1 MEGQG
6 DRHLERVRGC
16 NGEFVLCI
24 SECLRSQNGPRR
36 AELVCKTT
44 ELLSAVF
51 SGSTHHA
58 FKEPRSV
65 SANAKPQISGECG
78 EWGTGP
84 LPGQQLRKEESFV
97 WYLQTWREVRMKE
110 LRGENGEGESWKERE
125 GWEQEERE
133 KVWSLVY
140 IGSDGM
146 DLSSYPASFLLHK
159 GQNDNQPIIQC
170 HSAPS
175 QQTCHDGARDSAC
188 MIGNV
193 AASPGMTHALNTPP
207 VGHRVRGHHSSE
219 VYSILPANGKVQFD
233 IGAKAS
239 ASKCFGLE
247 FSVLPKIT
255 SRNKC
260 EDKCNHFPVSAS
272 WPRPI
277 FVLLYEKSQLVASD
291 PSHQMKSLQF
301 RSIAPKAPAVV
312 PPTSPLAPSCQP
324 LSALPEATTASSPK
338 SILVPTQNYALMQ
351 IAGQDGTFSLVALPS
366 SVTSQTPQQQT
377 QSIQKNLKLP
387 IPRYPSARSKRSSE
401 KLEQT
406 ADCNE
411 RPGSASLVQNLPYSS
426 AASSSSTSNPPE
438 ETKTTVGLCQTKST
452 AAQPQGSIT
461 VLSPAIFSKAVQII
475 PSPPKGKLPIL
486 PYAKMKS
493 SLIPATKLSSLS
505 PERKGFCG
513 QAGVFTSGD
522 TTPKNM
528 ENANVLRQNTVLNSK
543 PSLVPVTLQKPPGK
557 KRGRKRK
564 TMEDILAFEAR
575 KKRSLSFFRKRV
587 PEKPPAVI
595 PGFKQK
601 EVDISKKY
609 RTIRPKPML
618 VMETVP
624 QLVSLPTVAPDG
636 QEQELL
642 LGHQL
647 STSATTKALDC
658 SPQTAP
664 VTLHLR
670 AGSNPKVF
678 IGSRPLHRCSI
689 CNRCFQFKHHLQN
702 HMNTHTNSRPYIC
715 PLCRKAYAH
724 RGSLSTHM
732 KLHHSE
738 VRPRR
743 SLCCEFC
750 DKVFGYVG
758 VYFRHLREV
767 HRVVLTVEPS
777 ISRHEDDVSLEG
789 TVSPEPS
796 DEQDREDPVELQ
808 IKCGRCQATT
818 PTFADMKMH
827 LLYVHEEE
835 VHIRAHDGVAQC
847 VGREVENELVKHAA
861 HYWRQLNEKRNLV
874 KCGSCDEE
882 FFSFS
887 KLKKHI
893 MSHHRVRDGDGDETR
908 STSPENGSDLGV
920 LAAGVAFNCVLCSKV
935 LDTKELIMEHWRS
948 HHHCEQPV
956 LLWDALSSY
965 SGQEEGEGDG
975 DLDTPSQSP
984 H

>member
-1 MEGQG
+1 
-6 DRHLERVRGC
+6 
-16 NGEFVLCI
+16 
-24 SECLRSQNGPRR
+24 
-36 AELVCKTT
+36 
-44 ELLSAVF
+44 
-51 SGSTHHA
+51 
-58 FKEPRSV
+58 
-65 SANAKPQISGECG
+65 
-78 EWGTGP
+78 
-84 LPGQQLRKEESFV
+84 
-97 WYLQTWREVRMKE
+97 
-110 LRGENGEGESWKERE
+110 
-125 GWEQEERE
+125 
-133 KVWSLVY
+133 
-140 IGSDGM
+140 
-146 DLSSYPASFLLHK
+146 
-159 GQNDNQPIIQC
+159 
-170 HSAPS
+170 
-175 QQTCHDGARDSAC
+175 
-188 MIGNV
+188 
-193 AASPGMTHALNTPP
+193 
-207 VGHRVRGHHSSE
+207 
-219 VYSILPANGKVQFD
+219 
-233 IGAKAS
+233 
-239 ASKCFGLE
+239 
-247 FSVLPKIT
+247 
-255 SRNKC
+255 
-260 EDKCNHFPVSAS
+260 
-272 WPRPI
+272 
-277 FVLLYEKSQLVASD
+277 
-291 PSHQMKSLQF
+291 MKSLQF

-312 PPTSPLAPSCQP
+312 PSPSPFTPSCQP
-324 LSALPEATTASSPK
+324 LPALPEATTASSPK

-351 IAGQDGTFSLVALPS
+351 IAGQDGTFSLVALPP
-366 SVTSQTPQQQT
+366 SVSSQTPQQQT

-401 KLEQT
+401 KVKSPIAVSTKAAFNVPVLPQTKSVGSGTSAVSKLKLEETKHTRETTKESLEKVFLIDPASSDISVTAVLPEKALLCPGSKLEQT
-406 ADCNE
+406 SDGNE
-411 RPGSASLVQNLPYSS
+411 RPASASLVQNLHYPS
-426 AASSSSTSNPPE
+426 AASSNSTSNPPE

-493 SLIPATKLSSLS
+493 SLMPATKVSSLS

-522 TTPKNM
+522 TTSKNM
-528 ENANVLRQNTVLNSK
+528 ENAEVLRQNPVLNSK

-575 KKRSLSFFRKRV
+575 KKRSLSFFRRRV

-624 QLVSLPTVAPDG
+624 QLVSLPTVTPDG

-893 MSHHRVRDGDGDETR
+893 MSHHRVRDMEGDETR

-920 LAAGVAFNCVLCSKV
+920 LAAGAAFNCVLCSKV

-965 SGQEEGEGDG
+965 SGQEEGEVDG
-975 DLDTPSQSP
+975 DIDTPSPSP

>member
-1 MEGQG
+1 MPGL
-6 DRHLERVRGC
+6 RHL
-16 NGEFVLCI
+16 
-24 SECLRSQNGPRR
+24 
-36 AELVCKTT
+36 
-44 ELLSAVF
+44 
-51 SGSTHHA
+51 
-58 FKEPRSV
+58 
-65 SANAKPQISGECG
+65 QII
-78 EWGTGP
+78 
-84 LPGQQLRKEESFV
+84 K
-97 WYLQTWREVRMKE
+97 
-110 LRGENGEGESWKERE
+110 
-125 GWEQEERE
+125 
-133 KVWSLVY
+133 
-140 IGSDGM
+140 
-146 DLSSYPASFLLHK
+146 
-159 GQNDNQPIIQC
+159 
-170 HSAPS
+170 
-175 QQTCHDGARDSAC
+175 
-188 MIGNV
+188 
-193 AASPGMTHALNTPP
+193 
-207 VGHRVRGHHSSE
+207 
-219 VYSILPANGKVQFD
+219 
-233 IGAKAS
+233 
-239 ASKCFGLE
+239 
-247 FSVLPKIT
+247 
-255 SRNKC
+255 
-260 EDKCNHFPVSAS
+260 
-272 WPRPI
+272 
-277 FVLLYEKSQLVASD
+277 LVASD

-301 RSIAPKAPAVV
+301 RSIAPKAAAVV
-312 PPTSPLAPSCQP
+312 PSPSPLTPTCQP

-351 IAGQDGTFSLVALPS
+351 IAGQDGTFSLVALPP
-366 SVTSQTPQQQT
+366 SVSSQTPQQQT

-401 KLEQT
+401 KVKSPIAVSTKAAFNVPVLPQTKSVGSGTSAVSKLKLEETKHTRETTKESLEKVFLIDPASSDISVTAILPEKALLCPGSKLEQT
-406 ADCNE
+406 SDGNE
-411 RPGSASLVQNLPYSS
+411 RPASASLVQNLHYPS
-426 AASSSSTSNPPE
+426 AASSNSTSNPPE

-522 TTPKNM
+522 TTSKNM
-528 ENANVLRQNTVLNSK
+528 ENAEVLRQNQVLNSK

-575 KKRSLSFFRKRV
+575 KKRSLSFFRRRV

-624 QLVSLPTVAPDG
+624 QLVSLPTVTSDG

-893 MSHHRVRDGDGDETR
+893 MSHHRVGDGEGDETR
-908 STSPENGSDLGV
+908 STSPENGIDLGV
-920 LAAGVAFNCVLCSKV
+920 LAAGAAFNCVLCSKV

-965 SGQEEGEGDG
+965 SGQEEGEVDG
-975 DLDTPSQSP
+975 DLDTPSPSP